1 MSTTAWEDLD
11 PGARTALEEAFIAW
25 RAGGLPCG
33 SAIVDVFGAVLARG
47 RNHAYDP
54 PTGTDILEGTPLA
67 HAEMNAIA
75 RLDTDRDLSTDV
87 LWSTQQPCAMCT
99 AAIEFCGLG
108 STRYLAADPA
118 FLAGDDPRA
127 GVVADPTVE
136 YPELTSWALLA
147 NALFLQAAIA
157 RGNQERIERNES
169 HEPETVALAR
179 QVAAS
184 PDPPDLPALLAHLGS
199 FEDLAIRRLDRLRRL
214 AR

>member
-1 MSTTAWEDLD
+1 M
-11 PGARTALEEAFIAW
+11 AW

-33 SAIVDVFGAVLARG
+33 SAVVDISGAVLARG

-54 PTGTDILEGTPLA
+54 PTGSDILEGTPLA

-75 RLDTDRDLSTDV
+75 RLDTARDLSTDV

-108 STRYLAADPA
+108 TTRYLAADPA

-136 YPELTSWALLA
+136 HPELTSWALLA
-147 NALFLQAAIA
+147 NALFLQAALA
-157 RGNQERIERNES
+157 RGNHERIERNQS
-169 HEPETVALAR
+169 HEPEMVALAR
-179 QVAAS
+179 QVAAA
-184 PDPPDLPALLAHLGS
+184 PDPADLRDLLDHLGPLD
-199 FEDLAIRRLDRLRRL
+199 DLAARRLGRLRRP

>member
-1 MSTTAWEDLD
+1 MLSTVWEDLD

-33 SAIVDVFGAVLARG
+33 SAIVDVSGAVLARG

-54 PTGTDILEGTPLA
+54 PTGSDILEGTPLA

-75 RLDTDRDLSTDV
+75 RLDTARDLSNDL
-87 LWSTQQPCAMCT
+87 LWSTQQPCAMCS

-127 GVVADPTVE
+127 GVVADPTVKH
-136 YPELTSWALLA
+136 PELTSWALLA
-147 NALFLQAAIA
+147 NALFLQAAIS
-157 RGNQERIERNES
+157 RGNHERIERNES

-179 QVAAS
+179 QIAAA
-184 PDPPDLPALLAHLGS
+184 PDPPDLPALFAHLP
-199 FEDLAIRRLDRLRRL
+199 DLDELATRRLDRLRRPT
-214 AR
+214 R